1 MEINEQLDLAIRSAI
16 EDANALNG
24 GTDEK
29 IKATEAVKELI
40 QTKVEYEKS
49 LTEKNDSKR
58 KEIMNWI
65 GLGVQVGVPLIGYAF
80 YGHWLKNAFHFEE
93 NGTVRSPMTRN
104 LLQKILP
111 KK

>member
-1 MEINEQLDLAIRSAI
+1 MEINEELDRAILSAI

-29 IKATEAVKELI
+29 IKATEAVKELV
-40 QTKVEYEKS
+40 QTKVEFEKS
-49 LTEKNDSKR
+49 QHEEKDSKK
-58 KEIMNWI
+58 KEIFNWI
-65 GLGVQVGVPLIGYAF
+65 SLGVQIGIPLLGYGF
-80 YGHWLKNAFHFEE
+80 YGHWLSKTLHFEE
-93 NGTVRSPMTRN
+93 TGTVRSPMTRA

>member
-1 MEINEQLDLAIRSAI
+1 MEIDKELDMAIAAAI
-16 EDANALNG
+16 EDMNDLRI
-24 GTDEK
+24 GTDDK
-29 IKATEAVKELI
+29 IKGAQAVKELV
-40 QTKVEYEKS
+40 QTKLEYDKS
-49 LTEKNDSKR
+49 QTEKKDSKR
-58 KEIMNWI
+58 KETFNWI

-93 NGTVRSPMTRN
+93 TGTVRSPMTRN